1 MSAAPS
7 ESNCYHCGLP
17 VPSGADYQVVI
28 FGAPRAMCCPGCQTV
43 AQAIVDNNLTSYYQQ
58 RTSAPRTPQE
68 LVPEALRQL
77 KLYDR
82 EEVQRSFVQVQDGNI
97 REASLI
103 LEGIVCAACIWLS
116 EQHVQSLPGVLDF
129 RINYSTHRARLRWDV
144 SRIQLSEV
152 LEAIA
157 AIGYV
162 AHPFDPGRQEELY
175 KKERSKALRRLVVAG
190 LGMMQAMTLA
200 TSMYLGVNEEM
211 DPAMRSFM
219 RWVSLIITVPVVFY
233 SAQTF
238 FISAWRDLKRR
249 KLGMDVPVSIAIGA
263 AFSASVWATVMDT
276 GEVYFDSVN
285 MFTFFLLTGRFLEM
299 SARHRAG
306 QAMESLVRLLPK
318 LALRIDA
325 DGSEREIAISDVRPG
340 DRLRI
345 RPGDSVPCDG
355 VVLEGRSSLDESLL
369 TGESLPQLRGVG
381 DALIGGTVNVEG
393 PLVMQV
399 DKVGEDTVL
408 SSIIRLLDR
417 AQTEKPEIAHIAD
430 KVAAWFVGAMLLLAT
445 SVYAYWSLHTPE
457 HAFWIVLSVLVVTCP
472 CALSLATPTAIT
484 VATGRMSRSGLLTT
498 RGPALEALAHASDV
512 VFDKTG
518 TLTHGHLQWVASY
531 SLTEQS
537 ETALLRL
544 AAALEQGSEH
554 PIARAVQHAYAEQSN
569 DAALPSATN
578 LDASPGFGIRGEV
591 EGQSLRLGRQE
602 YIGANIK
609 SLPALKPG
617 ETRIWLA
624 DDVQVL
630 GAFVFKDTL
639 RNEAKQAI
647 EQLRKAGLTPHLFSG
662 DGPSAVRAIAEQ
674 LGIEDAQAR
683 MRPDDKLAAV
693 RALEAEGRR
702 VMMVGD
708 GVNDAPVLAGS
719 DVSVAMGK
727 ATQIAQASAD
737 LVLFSEHLP
746 HLAEGV
752 HLARRTLQIIRQ
764 NFAWAIGYNLVA
776 IPFAAAGFIAPW
788 MAAIGM
794 SLSSLIVVLNAL
806 RLGR

>member
-7 ESNCYHCGLP
+7 DSNCYHCGLP
-17 VPSGADYQVVI
+17 VPPGAEYQVVI
-28 FGAPRAMCCPGCQTV
+28 FGEPRAMCCPGCQTV

-68 LVPEALRQL
+68 LVPDALRQL

-82 EEVQRSFVQVQDGNI
+82 EEVQRSFVQVQEGDI

-200 TSMYLGVNEEM
+200 TSMYLGVGEDM
-211 DPAMRSFM
+211 DPTMRSFM
-219 RWVSLIITVPVVFY
+219 RWISLIITVPVVLY

-249 KLGMDVPVSIAIGA
+249 KLGMDVPVSIAIGG
-263 AFSASVWATVMDT
+263 AFLASVWATVMDT

-299 SARHRAG
+299 GARHRAG

-318 LALRIDA
+318 LAIRIDA
-325 DGSEREIAISDVRPG
+325 DGQEKEIAVTDVRPG

-369 TGESLPQLRGVG
+369 TGESLPQLRGEG
-381 DALIGGTVNVEG
+381 DPLIGGTVNVEG
-393 PLVMQV
+393 PLVMRV

-417 AQTEKPEIAHIAD
+417 AQTEKPQIAHIAD
-430 KVAAWFVGAMLLLAT
+430 RVAAWFVGVMLLLAI
-445 SVYAYWSLHTPE
+445 SVYAYWSLHAPE

-498 RGPALEALAHASDV
+498 RGPALEALAQATDV

-518 TLTHGHLQWVASY
+518 TLTHGQLQWVASY
-531 SLTEQS
+531 SLTERS
-537 ETALLRL
+537 EAELLRL

-554 PIARAVQHAYAEQSN
+554 PIARAVQQAYAEQVSEVL
-569 DAALPSATN
+569 LPRVHK
-578 LDASPGFGIRGEV
+578 LDASPGFGICGVV
-591 EGQSLRLGRQE
+591 EGQALRLGRQE

-609 SLPALKPG
+609 SLPPLKSG

-624 DDVQVL
+624 DEAQVL
-630 GAFVFKDTL
+630 GAFVFTDTL
-639 RNEAKQAI
+639 RKEAKHAI
-647 EQLRKAGLTPHLFSG
+647 EQLRAAGLTPHLFSG

-702 VMMVGD
+702 VMMIGD

-752 HLARRTLQIIRQ
+752 HLARRTFRIIRQ
-764 NFAWAIGYNLVA
+764 NFAWAIGYNLIA
-776 IPFAAAGFIAPW
+776 IPFASAGYIAPW

-794 SLSSLIVVLNAL
+794 SLSSLVVVLNAL

>member
-7 ESNCYHCGLP
+7 DPSCYHCGLP
-17 VPSGADYQVVI
+17 VPPGADYQVVI
-28 FGAPRAMCCPGCQTV
+28 FGEPRAMCCPGCQTV

-68 LVPEALRQL
+68 LVPDALRQL

-82 EEVQRSFVQVQDGNI
+82 EEVQRSFVQVQEGDI

-175 KKERSKALRRLVVAG
+175 KKERTKALRRLVVAG

-200 TSMYLGVNEEM
+200 TSMYLGVGEDM
-211 DPAMRSFM
+211 DPTMRSFM
-219 RWVSLIITVPVVFY
+219 RWISLIITVPVVFY

-238 FISAWRDLKRR
+238 FLSAWRDLKRR
-249 KLGMDVPVSIAIGA
+249 KLGMDVPVSIAIGS
-263 AFSASVWATVMDT
+263 AFLASVWATVMNT

-299 SARHRAG
+299 GARHRAG

-318 LALRIDA
+318 LALRIEA
-325 DGSEREIAISDVRPG
+325 DGTEQEIAVTDVRPG

-393 PLVMQV
+393 PLVMRV

-417 AQTEKPEIAHIAD
+417 AQTEKPQIAQIAD
-430 KVAAWFVGAMLLLAT
+430 KVAAWFVGAMLLLALT
-445 SVYAYWSLHTPE
+445 VYAYWYLHTPE

-498 RGPALEALAHASDV
+498 RGPALEALAHATDV

-518 TLTHGHLQWVASY
+518 TLTHGQLQWVASY
-531 SLTEQS
+531 SLTQQS

-554 PIARAVQHAYAEQSN
+554 PIARAVQQAYAEQSN

-624 DDVQVL
+624 NEQHVL
-630 GAFVFKDTL
+630 GAFVFTDTL
-639 RNEAKQAI
+639 RKEAKQAI
-647 EQLRKAGLTPHLFSG
+647 ERLRDAGLTPHLFSG

-752 HLARRTLQIIRQ
+752 YLARRTFRIIRQ
-764 NFAWAIGYNLVA
+764 NFAWAIGYNLIA

-794 SLSSLIVVLNAL
+794 SLSSLVVVLNAL

>member
-7 ESNCYHCGLP
+7 DPSCYHCGLP
-17 VPSGADYQVVI
+17 VPPGADYQVVI
-28 FGAPRAMCCPGCQTV
+28 FGESRAMCCPGCQTV

-68 LVPEALRQL
+68 LVPDALRQL

-82 EEVQRSFVQVQDGNI
+82 EEVQRSFVQVQEGDI

-175 KKERSKALRRLVVAG
+175 KKERTKALRRLVVAG

-200 TSMYLGVNEEM
+200 TSMYLGVGEDM
-211 DPAMRSFM
+211 DPTMRSFM
-219 RWVSLIITVPVVFY
+219 RWISLIITVPVVFY

-238 FISAWRDLKRR
+238 FLSAWRDLKRR
-249 KLGMDVPVSIAIGA
+249 KLGMDVPVSIAIGS
-263 AFSASVWATVMDT
+263 AFLASVWATVMNT

-299 SARHRAG
+299 GARHRAG

-318 LALRIDA
+318 LAIRIDV
-325 DGSEREIAISDVRPG
+325 DGREQEIAVTDVRLG
-340 DRLRI
+340 ERLRI

-355 VVLEGRSSLDESLL
+355 VVIEGRSSLDESLL

-381 DALIGGTVNVEG
+381 DPLIGGTVNVEG
-393 PLVMQV
+393 PLIMRV

-417 AQTEKPEIAHIAD
+417 AQTEKPQIAHIAD
-430 KVAAWFVGAMLLLAT
+430 KVAAWFVGAMLILAI
-445 SVYAYWSLHTPE
+445 SVYAYWSMQTPE

-498 RGPALEALAHASDV
+498 RGPALEALAQATDV

-518 TLTHGHLQWVASY
+518 TLTHGQLQWVASH
-531 SLTEQS
+531 SLTERS
-537 ETALLRL
+537 ETDLLRL

-554 PIARAVQHAYAEQSN
+554 PIARAVQQAYAAQSQE
-569 DAALPSATN
+569 AVLPSVQN
-578 LDASPGFGIRGEV
+578 LEASPGFGICGEV
-591 EGQSLRLGRQE
+591 EGYALRLGRQE

-609 SLPALKPG
+609 SLPPLQPG

-624 DDVQVL
+624 DETQVL
-630 GAFVFKDTL
+630 GAFVFTDTL
-639 RNEAKQAI
+639 RNEAKFAI
-647 EQLRKAGLTPHLFSG
+647 EQLRAAGLTPHLFSG
-662 DGPSAVRAIAEQ
+662 DGPSAVRAVAQE

-737 LVLFSEHLP
+737 LVLFSEYLP

-752 HLARRTLQIIRQ
+752 YLARRTLRIIRQ
-764 NFAWAIGYNLVA
+764 NFAWAIGYNLIA